1 MTKNDEQKIINSLK
15 TANVNF
21 KAIAKHL
28 RTIYLY
34 IFLLTLGFFLL
45 LVIK

>member
-1 MTKNDEQKIINSLK
+1 MTKDDEQKIKRSLIN
-15 TANVNF
+15 ANENF
-21 KAIAKHL
+21 KNIATHL
-28 RTIYLY
+28 RAIYLN

>member
-21 KAIAKHL
+21 KAIAKLL

-34 IFLLTLGFFLL
+34 IFLLTLGFFLV